1 MKKIIVSLFVLAL
14 IGCYSVRVWSINQ
27 NVPLPPVYTYK
38 IGEEVAIENDIFLDA
53 YENMNGY
60 TVTVDEATILSIDD
74 FIDKYDAYNRLEE
87 WEGDITE
94 MVYDLTITIKNTN
107 VMDDPLDD
115 FNGMQLIHYNLIATN
130 FTLSYN
136 SELFQMA
143 NPDLAELD
151 MMSSFKLRPESEM
164 QLHVP
169 FPFSPNSQ
177 LKSSVET
184 IKNNDLYLYVSLY
197 PNEKRILIHE

>member
-1 MKKIIVSLFVLAL
+1 MKKIIASLFVLAL

-38 IGEEVAIENDIFLDA
+38 IGEEVAIENDIFLDDF
-53 YENMNGY
+53 ENMNGY

-74 FIDKYDAYNRLEE
+74 FIAKYDAYTRIEE
-87 WEGDITE
+87 WQSSEWEEDITE

-130 FTLSYN
+130 FTISYS

-143 NPDLAELD
+143 NPDLVELD

-177 LKSSVET
+177 LK
-184 IKNNDLYLYVSLY
+184 NDDLYLYVSLY